1 MTTYKDLQRLTGLSL
16 ATISKHYNGGTVLPA
31 NRRAIEEAAARLG
44 FRPNGIARNLR
55 FGRSRT
61 VGVLL
66 PALTDDFHLTII
78 AGVELALRD
87 AGLSVLVAT
96 SPTPGAGA
104 VDLLLGRM
112 VEGII
117 TVPPAHDAPALARA
131 GAEIPVIQLDWEAPG
146 LDTDRVYLDNLGAG
160 TMAARL
166 LLDHGHRRI
175 GAVGGPTEIST
186 ARDRLAGFRAELDRA
201 GITPEGE
208 LLRTGPATVAGGQA
222 AMQRILAARDRP
234 TAVFCASHHL
244 TLGAL
249 IALNDSGLRLGRDVS
264 MIGFDNRELA
274 MATLPRL
281 SIIEQPTHE
290 IAARAAEL
298 LLARLADPGGDSAP
312 VTVTV
317 DPVLV
322 AGTSVARLDD

>member
-1 MTTYKDLQRLTGLSL
+1 MTTYKDIQRLTGLSL
-16 ATISKHYNGGTVLPA
+16 ATISKHYNGGTVLEA
-31 NRRAIEEAAARLG
+31 NRRAIEDAAAQLD

-55 FGRSRT
+55 SGRSRT

-78 AGVELALRD
+78 AGAESALHR

-96 SPTPGAGA
+96 SPAPGAGA
-104 VDLLLGRM
+104 VDLLRSRM

-117 TVPPAHDAPALARA
+117 TVPPAHDAAALARA
-131 GAEIPVIQLDWEAPG
+131 ATEIPVVQLDWEAPG
-146 LDTDRVYLDNLGAG
+146 LDTDRVFLDNLGAG
-160 TMAARL
+160 AMAARL

-175 GAVGGPTEIST
+175 GLVGGPDEIST
-186 ARDRLAGFRAELDRA
+186 ARDRSAGFRAELDRA
-201 GITPEGE
+201 GITPADA
-208 LLRTGPATVAGGQA
+208 LLRTGPPTVAGGQA
-222 AMQRILAARDRP
+222 TMQRILAARDRP

-264 MIGFDNRELA
+264 LVGFDNRELA

-281 SIIEQPTHE
+281 TIVEQPTHE

-298 LLARLADPGGDSAP
+298 LLSRLASPQASP

-322 AGTSVARLDD
+322 AGASVMRLDD